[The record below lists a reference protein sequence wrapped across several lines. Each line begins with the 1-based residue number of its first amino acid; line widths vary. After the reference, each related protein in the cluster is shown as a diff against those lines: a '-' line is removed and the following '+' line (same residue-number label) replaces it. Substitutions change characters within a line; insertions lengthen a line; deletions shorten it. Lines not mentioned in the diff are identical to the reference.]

1 MSNAFTLDDLNKTLE
16 KKYGPFVFKAGKE
29 TFTMVQVLRLPREK
43 REVVKTLLQTLED
56 QKENLNEDQTLD
68 ILKEVTKN
76 VLIDNSADDLFELLG
91 NDLVK
96 VTVLFEQ
103 WAESTQAGEA

>member
-1 MSNAFTLDDLNKTLE
+1 MTNAFTLDDLNKTLE

-56 QKENLNEDQTLD
+56 QKDTLNEDETLA
-68 ILKEVTKN
+68 ILKSVTEN
-76 VLIDNSADDLFELLG
+76 VLSDNSADLLFDILG

-103 WAESTQAGEA
+103 WAEKTQAGEA